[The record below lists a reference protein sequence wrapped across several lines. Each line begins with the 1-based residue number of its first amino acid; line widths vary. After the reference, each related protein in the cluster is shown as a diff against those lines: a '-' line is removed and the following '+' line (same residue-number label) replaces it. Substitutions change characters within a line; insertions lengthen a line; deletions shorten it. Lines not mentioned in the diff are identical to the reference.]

1 MVPLVP
7 LGALEGAAE
16 GIDDGMSDG
25 TSVEVGSSDGAAD
38 GPEVGVE
45 VGPALTL
52 LGLSSG
58 CAPGVVLTG
67 SNAAHPLLAST
78 SRLIEN
84 VVLEDEQAEYTRV

>member
-7 LGALEGAAE
+7 LVALGALEGAAE

-25 TSVEVGSSDGAAD
+25 IVEVGSPDGAAD

-45 VGPALTL
+45 VGPALW
-52 LGLSSG
+52 LSSG

-78 SRLIEN
+78 SRLIAN
-84 VVLEDEQAEYTRV
+84 VVLVDEQAEYTKV